1 MKTVAITVEVPV
13 ISLTAEEIEK
23 RVVERIAAQV
33 FGIDTDEDGETV
45 VSPAFV
51 KRLRE
56 QVAEKVESRII
67 AQVDA
72 IAPTLVSDVLNAEF
86 QPMTTWGDK
95 SGPRTTIRAMV
106 FAHAKAWLTE
116 EVQPDGSKIQGYYNG
131 TRVHRLQFLVRSEVE
146 GWFKK
151 EAAAEVARMA
161 AEVKPMMAHRLS
173 AAVGEAVTRALGL
186 AK

>member
-1 MKTVAITVEVPV
+1 MKTVSITVEVPTTK
-13 ISLTAEEIEK
+13 LTADEIED
-23 RVVERIAAQV
+23 RVIARIAAEV
-33 FGIDTDEDGETV
+33 LGIDADENGELTV
-45 VSPAFV
+45 SDAFV
-51 KRLRE
+51 KRLRGQVSE
-56 QVAEKVESRII
+56 QVEKRIT

-72 IAPTLVSDVLNAEF
+72 IGPTLVADVLNAEF
-86 QPMTTWGDK
+86 QPMTAWGDK

-116 EVQPDGSKIQGYYNG
+116 EVQPDGSKVQGYYNG
-131 TRVHRLQFLVRSEVE
+131 TKVHRLHFLVRSEVE

-151 EAAAEVARMA
+151 EAAAEVAKVA
-161 AEVKPMMAHRLS
+161 AEVRPEMSKRLS